1 MLRNYFIIALRN
13 IRRHKAYSFINI
25 SGLVIGLAAT
35 FFIVLWVQDE
45 LSFNTFLKDRGDVY
59 RVMRHATFGGTK
71 GSTASMPKPIVQVLR
86 DEYPEFTHIALM
98 TWVVDMV
105 LARDEEVFRSK
116 GRYFG
121 ADFFHIL
128 KYPMIAGDPDKA
140 LRDPEAIAIS
150 EGLAIRYFG
159 QDWQSRPD
167 LMGSVFR
174 LDNQRDVR
182 LTAVFEDVPTNASL
196 QFEFILPIEAYIS
209 RNDWVEAWDNNGL
222 QILAR
227 LKNGTA
233 PALVE
238 DKIKGLIDDH
248 VDAWETDVFLHPFDD
263 MYLRSKFENGIQVG
277 GRIEYV
283 NIFVMVGVFILL
295 IASINF
301 MNLVTARSMQ
311 RAREIGVRKALG
323 ATKMLLARQ
332 FAGESVLTAIFAFLL
347 AMAMVYTL
355 LPEFNELTGKTVE
368 LGLLDPWIWVQF
380 GMLALVTGLL
390 AGSYPALYLSSLNVI
405 RVLREARDLKAG
417 GGGLRK
423 GLVIFQFSMSIIL
436 IIGTL
441 TVYQQLNYI
450 RYKDLGMNRENVIY
464 LDMEGDVRKKFDVFK
479 REMQQVPGVISVA
492 AAARNPLTMAGNN
505 TIGVKW
511 EGKPEGNNTLFSA
524 LSTDYDFIETMGM
537 TMKDGRLFS
546 PDFSTDSS
554 NYIINEA
561 AGVAMSMETPVGQP
575 LTLWGRE
582 GVIVGVVKDF
592 HMASMYDEIAPAI
605 MRFRPSDTYT
615 AFVRI
620 APGKTES
627 VMAALEDTYKRFNPE
642 YPFSFRFM
650 DDEFDRM
657 YRSETVIGSLASLAA
672 GLAILI
678 ACLGLFGLESFTTE
692 QRTKEIGVRKVL
704 GASVPNIVLLLSKD
718 SIILV
723 IVAYV
728 VAAPIAYYVMSD
740 WLQAFAYRSDLSVG
754 VLAGAGIVAVVIAWL
769 TVSDQAIRAAS
780 ANPVSS
786 LRSE

>member
-13 IRRHKAYSFINI
+13 ISRHKAYSFINI
-25 SGLVIGLAAT
+25 AGLVIGLAAT
-35 FFIVLWVQDE
+35 FFIVLWIQDE

-86 DEYPEFTHIALM
+86 DEYPEFTHVALM
-98 TWVVDMV
+98 SWPMDMV
-105 LARDEEVFRSK
+105 LTQNDEVYRSK

-121 ADFFHIL
+121 ADIFHIL
-128 KYPMIAGDPDKA
+128 KYPLIAGDPDKA
-140 LRDPEAIAIS
+140 LRDPESIVIS
-150 EGLAIRYFG
+150 ETLALRYFG
-159 QDWQSRPD
+159 EDWQSKPD
-167 LMGSVFR
+167 LLGTSFR
-174 LDNQRDVR
+174 LDNERDVR
-182 LTAVFEDVPTNASL
+182 LTAVIEDVPSTASL
-196 QFEFILPIEAYIS
+196 QFEFILPMESYI
-209 RNDWVEAWDNNGL
+209 RTNDWVEAWDNNGL
-222 QILAR
+222 NILAR
-227 LKNGTA
+227 LREGTD

-238 DKIKGLIDDH
+238 AKIVGLIDDH
-248 VDAWETDVFLHPFDD
+248 VDAWETDVFLHPIDD
-263 MYLRSKFENGIQVG
+263 MYLRSKFENGVQVG

-283 NIFVMVGVFILL
+283 QIFMMVGLFILL

-323 ATKMLLARQ
+323 ATKSLLARQ

-347 AMAMVYTL
+347 AMATVYAL
-355 LPEFNELTGKTVE
+355 LPEFNELTGKSVE
-368 LGLLDPWIWVQF
+368 LGQLGVWVWIQF
-380 GMLALVTGLL
+380 GLLALVTGLL

-405 RVLREARDLKAG
+405 RVLREARDMKAG

-450 RYKDLGMNRENVIY
+450 RHKDLGMDRENVVYI
-464 LDMEGDVRKKFDVFK
+464 DMEGDVREKFDVFK
-479 REMQQVPGVISVA
+479 REMQQVPGVMSVA
-492 AAARNPLTMAGNN
+492 SAARNPLTMAGNN

-537 TMKDGRLFS
+537 SLKDGRLFS
-546 PDFSTDSS
+546 PDYSTDSS

-592 HMASMYDEIAPAI
+592 HMTSMYDDIAPAI

-620 APGKTES
+620 APGQTES
-627 VMAALEDTYKRFNPE
+627 VMAALESTYKQFNPQ
-642 YPFSFRFM
+642 YPFSYRFM

-657 YRSETVIGSLASLAA
+657 YRSETVIGSLASIAA
-672 GLAILI
+672 GLAVLI

-692 QRTKEIGVRKVL
+692 QRTKEIGIRKVL
-704 GASVPNIVLLLSKD
+704 GASVPNIVMMLSKD

-723 IVAYV
+723 VVAYI
-728 VAAPIAYYVMSD
+728 VAAPIAYYIMSD
-740 WLQAFAYRSDLSVG
+740 WLQAFAYRSDLSIG
-754 VLAGAGIVAVVIAWL
+754 VLAGAGIAAVAIAWL
-769 TVSDQAIRAAS
+769 TVSYQAIRAAS